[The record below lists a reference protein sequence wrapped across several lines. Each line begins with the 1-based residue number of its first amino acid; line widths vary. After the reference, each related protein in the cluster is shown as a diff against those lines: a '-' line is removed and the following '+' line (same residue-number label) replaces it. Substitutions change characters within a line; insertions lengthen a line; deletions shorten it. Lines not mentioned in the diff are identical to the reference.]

1 MPAAASARPRA
12 HLNSRMPT
20 TTDQTVGKR
29 IRALRRAAG
38 MTLQE
43 LGEAVGVSGVQFQRY
58 ETGTSRVAAS
68 RLLAI
73 CNALGVQVG
82 ALIDEAFPARPAQ
95 GVNARRGECMELA
108 RAFNAIVD
116 PTRRQAVIALARAF
130 AGWQEHPAA
139 GALPE
144 SAGSE
149 NSTAPPGQPADE
161 ASEDKRES

>member
-1 MPAAASARPRA
+1 MHLAMPAASSARPRA
-12 HLNSRMPT
+12 HVNSRMPT
-20 TTDQTVGKR
+20 TTDQAVGKR

-58 ETGTSRVAAS
+58 ETGASRVAAS

-73 CNALGVQVG
+73 CNVLGVQVG
-82 ALIDEAFPARPAQ
+82 FLIDEAIPVRSGQ
-95 GVNARRGECMELA
+95 GANARRSECLELV

-116 PTRRQAVIALARAF
+116 PTRRQAVLALARAF
-130 AGWQEHPAA
+130 AGWQQHPGG

-144 SAGSE
+144 SAVPE
-149 NSTAPPGQPADE
+149 NSTAPPGKP
-161 ASEDKRES
+161 